1 MDGLN
6 KSDATVAAEDAEFF
20 DGTSLLEG
28 ATESN
33 DAVAADSTV
42 AVSATPQTATAAAES
57 DDPLTL
63 FSWQLKYRAN
73 STFGNGQYEVRLIL
87 GADAWIRSGDSADA
101 LMTLMR
107 DKAAEV
113 VKKLES

>member
-1 MDGLN
+1 MDGSN
-6 KSDATVAAEDAEFF
+6 ESDATGAADDAEFF
-20 DGTSLLEG
+20 DSTSLLEE
-28 ATESN
+28 TKESN
-33 DAVAADSTV
+33 NAAGADSTV
-42 AVSATPQTATAAAES
+42 AVSATPETAKAAEES

-101 LMTLMR
+101 LMTLAR
-107 DKAAEV
+107 ATAAEV